1 MAVIAM
7 SLLFAML
14 IGGGVSLVAQTALP
28 GEPLWNFKILINEG
42 LQDALVQEPRAQA
55 LFDIS
60 AIEARLQESEVL
72 HSYSRLTDRIKE
84 KSIENIATHAQSVE
98 AQIGAL
104 STRGDYLAAADIAAR
119 FQAVL
124 VKHSSGAID
133 VSALLDKASTLSAE
147 TSAQAKQQ

>member
-14 IGGGVSLVAQTALP
+14 IGGGISLVAQTALP
-28 GEPLWNFKILINEG
+28 GEPLWNFKIMVNEG
-42 LQDALVQEPRAQA
+42 LQDALVQEPKAQA

-60 AIEARLQESEVL
+60 SIEARLQETEVL
-72 HSYSRLTDRIKE
+72 SSYGTLTDRAKE
-84 KSIENIATHAQSVE
+84 KSVENIATHAQSVE
-98 AQIGAL
+98 AQIVAL
-104 STRGDYLAAADIAAR
+104 SASGDYLAAADVAAR

-124 VKHSSGAID
+124 VKHSSGEID
-133 VSALLDKASTLSAE
+133 VSALLDKASSLSAE